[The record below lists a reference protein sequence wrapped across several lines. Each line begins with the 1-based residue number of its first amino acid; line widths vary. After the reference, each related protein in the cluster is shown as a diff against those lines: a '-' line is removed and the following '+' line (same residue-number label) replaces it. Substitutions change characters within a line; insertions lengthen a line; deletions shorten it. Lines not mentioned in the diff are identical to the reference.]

1 MSLAIWSNN
10 GSQVAFANEGRP
22 EIYHY
27 GNEEPMETPFE
38 NIKCVEYDPG
48 SHRKT
53 LKLLRQDAV
62 DQDGCGGYYFHKTKG
77 VWHCMGKIIY
87 ANIPD
92 QGNVKLFIEPRVNS
106 LATNKRD
113 ALEHMGY
120 VKKMGKGTGTLM
132 KGVCTIVPVAAK

>member
-22 EIYHY
+22 EIYQY
-27 GNEEPMETPFE
+27 GNETPTDTLFE
-38 NIKCVEYDPG
+38 KIKCVQYDPG

-53 LKLLRQDAV
+53 LKLLRQDIV
-62 DQDGCGGYYFHKTKG
+62 DEHGWNGYYFHKTKG
-77 VWHCMGKIIY
+77 LWYCMGKIIY
-87 ANIPD
+87 AKIPD
-92 QGNVKLFIEPRVNS
+92 QGNVKLFIEPRQHI

-113 ALEHMGY
+113 ALENMGY

-132 KGVCTIVPVAAK
+132 KGVCTIIPVAVN